1 MADYDIEEAFEAIEK
16 ELIDSMMRNLERHK
30 AEEDE
35 EGFNWTMWQAEQL
48 KSLQEY
54 KKRNKD
60 KFGKEF
66 EYINKRIEMFIKGSR
81 RKGQLDQERKIL
93 KALKEG
99 KARAKGE
106 PGDVSGNFFRI
117 NDRKINALIKATNND
132 FEKAETAM
140 LRRADDQ
147 YRKIIYNAQVY
158 ANTGAGTYEK
168 AVDMAT
174 KDFLS
179 RGIDCIEYKNG
190 SRHNIRDYARMCL
203 RTAGKRAYLTGEGE
217 SRQERGLHLVIINK
231 RGNPCPLCAKWL
243 GKVLI
248 DDVWSGGS
256 KKDGDYPLM
265 SQAVAAGLY
274 HPQCQDVHD
283 TYFDDGFD
291 DWYDSAS
298 KEERKEM
305 LDRYNNGQKMNYAKR
320 QAEKYGRLEEYS
332 LDEDNKK
339 KYKARK
345 EEWKEKEEKYEE
357 KYEQKSIEIIEDVPK
372 EDVKPRK
379 VYKAKELDNMSLAKL
394 RKISEELATEYYE
407 SGISG
412 ISFGKTEPAMAAKM
426 LAAMGS
432 KTSLK
437 KDILSIQKSLKG
449 LDESK
454 GEKFSKGT
462 GKIKADKALKDLD
475 ISVEETLE
483 NVGKRGKIADIAF
496 KSKLPSAKVQNDKTT
511 VIESFSNL
519 PKKVRNEML
528 KVKFD
533 LGNGGCACDYKEGIV
548 YVGKGAEKQ
557 EIDHEIGHLIE
568 HRMMDKKTV
577 AEYKKY
583 LVEGLS
589 AKDIYKETFCNTTGE
604 EVDVF
609 IVKGE
614 RFVSE
619 YQGRIYASSIEEA
632 LNDDGSINTD
642 LMLETISEPFRMYQ
656 NDKSTLLKDKK
667 IIELIEGA
675 IQ

>member
-16 ELIDSMMRNLERHK
+16 ELIESMMRNLERHK
-30 AEEDE
+30 AEEDD
-35 EGFNWTMWQAEQL
+35 EGFNWSMWQAEQL
-48 KSLQEY
+48 KSLQEF

-81 RKGQLDQERKIL
+81 RDGQLEQERKIL

-117 NDRKINALIKATNND
+117 NDRKLNALIKATTND

-265 SQAVAAGLY
+265 SQAIAEKLF
-274 HPQCQDVHD
+274 HPMCEDVCD

-332 LDEDNKK
+332 LDEGNKRV
-339 KYKARK
+339 YGIRK
-345 EEWKEKEEKYEE
+345 GEW
-357 KYEQKSIEIIEDVPK
+357 EQKREYYGALMEDVDSDNLQNYRPLEK
-372 EDVKPRK
+372 SESLTENKRGIK
-379 VYKAKELDNMSLAKL
+379 NLLLKKILNSVYKGGIY
-394 RKISEELATEYYE
+394 ISESVKIKPKNLHFIEKSINEALSLVGEKGELPICMIINSDEMQTGAICSYNAKNNILYID
-407 SGISG
+407 SIIGD
-412 ISFGKTEPAMAAKM
+412 KTKLLELQKNMACPNNPLSTFVHEMIHWKDAEKFRK
-426 LAAMGS
+426 S
-432 KTSLK
+432 K
-437 KDILSIQKSLKG
+437 
-449 LDESK
+449 
-454 GEKFSKGT
+454 EKFSQNEYIAFTRK
-462 GKIKADKALKDLD
+462 KSKKKLD
-475 ISVEETLE
+475 RLE
-483 NVGKRGKIADIAF
+483 KRGYN
-496 KSKLPSAKVQNDKTT
+496 V
-511 VIESFSNL
+511 
-519 PKKVRNEML
+519 
-528 KVKFD
+528 
-533 LGNGGCACDYKEGIV
+533 
-548 YVGKGAEKQ
+548 
-557 EIDHEIGHLIE
+557 
-568 HRMMDKKTV
+568 
-577 AEYKKY
+577 
-583 LVEGLS
+583 
-589 AKDIYKETFCNTTGE
+589 
-604 EVDVF
+604 
-609 IVKGE
+609 
-614 RFVSE
+614 FVSE
-619 YQGRIYASSIEEA
+619 YAENSYYAEKY
-632 LNDDGSINTD
+632 D
-642 LMLETISEPFRMYQ
+642 ETLTEFWVEQ
-656 NDKSTLLKDKK
+656 LLGKD
-667 IIELIEGA
+667 E
-675 IQ
+675 

>member
-35 EGFNWTMWQAEQL
+35 EGYNWTMWQAEQL

-66 EYINKRIEMFIKGSR
+66 DYINKRIEMFIKGSR

-117 NDRKINALIKATNND
+117 NDRKLDALIKATTND
-132 FEKAETAM
+132 FEKAETAL

-179 RGIDCIEYKNG
+179 RGIDCVEYKNG

-243 GKVLI
+243 GKILI

-305 LDRYNNGQKMNYAKR
+305 LERYNNGQKMNYAKR
-320 QAEKYGRLEEYS
+320 QVEKYGRLEEYS
-332 LDEDNKK
+332 LDPENKR
-339 KYKARK
+339 KYEARK
-345 EEWKEKEEKYEE
+345 EEWKEKEEKYEVE
-357 KYEQKSIEIIEDVPK
+357 YEQKNVELSEDIPK

-379 VYKAKELDNMSLAKL
+379 VYKAKDLDNMSLAKL

-412 ISFGKTEPAMAAKM
+412 ISFGNTEPAMAAKM
-426 LAAMGS
+426 LASMGS

-437 KDILSIQKSLKG
+437 KDILSIQKSLKEN
-449 LDESK
+449 DESK
-454 GEKFSKGT
+454 GDNIQLKKEKYKNGVNKT
-462 GKIKADKALKDLD
+462 IDIDDKNGKIKVKGILPIDLQFFGGGQERAKKYEDGWPKFSLKET
-475 ISVEETLE
+475 VEKLVPNAEKGITPS
-483 NVGKRGKIADIAF
+483 GKIEYKSESSDYIVYYDPEGDYFRIERKGARGRRRYADIEGKDVSNITVNGKTRGRTTDEYESITHF
-496 KSKLPSAKVQNDKTT
+496 K
-511 VIESFSNL
+511 
-519 PKKVRNEML
+519 
-528 KVKFD
+528 
-533 LGNGGCACDYKEGIV
+533 
-548 YVGKGAEKQ
+548 
-557 EIDHEIGHLIE
+557 
-568 HRMMDKKTV
+568 
-577 AEYKKY
+577 
-583 LVEGLS
+583 
-589 AKDIYKETFCNTTGE
+589 
-604 EVDVF
+604 
-609 IVKGE
+609 
-614 RFVSE
+614 
-619 YQGRIYASSIEEA
+619 
-632 LNDDGSINTD
+632 NTD
-642 LMLETISEPFRMYQ
+642 KGG
-656 NDKSTLLKDKK
+656 N
-667 IIELIEGA
+667 
-675 IQ
+675 

>member
-117 NDRKINALIKATNND
+117 NDRKLNALIKAITND

-265 SQAVAAGLY
+265 SQAIAEKLF
-274 HPQCQDVHD
+274 HPMCEDVCD

-305 LDRYNNGQKMNYAKR
+305 LERYNNGQKMNYAKR

-437 KDILSIQKSLKG
+437 KDILSIQKSLKEF
-449 LDESK
+449 DKKKAE
-454 GEKFSKGT
+454 EKQKAKQNLQKNKN
-462 GKIKADKALKDLD
+462 KIWKNEVDN
-475 ISVEETLE
+475 SEEILE
-483 NVGKRGKIADIAF
+483 NDD
-496 KSKLPSAKVQNDKTT
+496 KSSTMKLRSMANGLRRSPSYILSEDE
-511 VIESFSNL
+511 IESIR
-519 PKKVRNEML
+519 K
-528 KVKFD
+528 D
-533 LGNGGCACDYKEGIV
+533 
-548 YVGKGAEKQ
+548 
-557 EIDHEIGHLIE
+557 
-568 HRMMDKKTV
+568 
-577 AEYKKY
+577 
-583 LVEGLS
+583 
-589 AKDIYKETFCNTTGE
+589 AKDIGIPENVLQFNKGHRTGFNDLEEIINIRGDVLPDINSNNLRDLLSQKAVLAHEYYGHYKSHPSNFEIDDWRDEFRASYRAAIETPNLSDE
-604 EVDVF
+604 E
-609 IVKGE
+609 
-614 RFVSE
+614 R
-619 YQGRIYASSIEEA
+619 RM
-632 LNDDGSINTD
+632 
-642 LMLETISEPFRMYQ
+642 LMLDAYDRAKEAGVRVNYNSVARR
-656 NDKSTLLKDKK
+656 
-667 IIELIEGA
+667 LIYGYE
-675 IQ
+675 